1 MEVDVALAKAVALA
15 GLLHDIG
22 KFLQRAG
29 IELCDQSKNM
39 EGYLCPLFHG
49 RYTHRHV
56 LWTDHFFREVFDES
70 LVQQVFGSLSPAAN
84 IANLATYHHNPEKA
98 SSLQRLIQQADM
110 LSAREREEEETQE
123 SGDAGRRQLAYKKR
137 RLSSLFEEIDLGEGQ
152 PQVELKYRVVPLTL
166 GEEVFPADLSEDEDL
181 EPDYKRLW
189 DGFQHEFSQLQQKIA
204 SSKGNKFDILF
215 SATHSLLHKYTW
227 CIPSFTQS
235 QCSISLFD
243 HLRTTSAIALCLY
256 LAQNPAKKGEQLFL
270 LVEGDISGIQNFI
283 YRLASPTGVVHVA
296 RMLRGRSFY
305 LALLPLVIAKHI
317 ISRAGLTIA
326 NILWCGG
333 GKFDLLLPN
342 TAEARNLLAK
352 IKTELDDWFFKEFE
366 AELGVVFGEVAISAE
381 EDDWRDFGA
390 FLDKVRSRVEDAKE
404 RKFLG
409 KVTGDAGLD
418 TGSVGDICRV
428 CGLYQAVNKGE
439 SICSRCSLER
449 DIGSYLPR
457 AKYLVFC
464 RTKIERVPEG
474 CQAIEFGKFG
484 TVYLIEG
491 NKYQEEAV
499 DFFLNRSEVTDI
511 VSINQTEGFPL
522 GFTLIGKEVSHATE
536 AFSDQFG
543 AQVEEGHILPFEQ
556 LAQMA
561 EGDQRLG
568 VVKMDVDHLGLI
580 FAHGLP
586 EDKRTISRIATLSR
600 MLDWFFCGYVNT
612 IAKRVFADWQ
622 HKDVGC
628 DFRGKVEGCVYTVY
642 SGGDDLLVVAPWS
655 EAIEFA
661 ASLHR
666 DFKRFTSRN
675 PNIDLSAG
683 LFLCKPKFTISRAA
697 VLAGDALSKAKD
709 SGRRRICLL
718 GDVVPW
724 HDGDAPGFLN
734 LLELSN
740 FFMEYLRKS
749 DIGKKLPRRFLH
761 SLLSLR
767 KRYVSDGQVSL
778 NYIPLL
784 LYIITRNVTN
794 ERLKLKLTEY
804 FVTGDM
810 SVGYFYRCLVP
821 ASIALLKTR

>member
-1 MEVDVALAKAVALA
+1 MDVALAKAVALA

-29 IELCDQSKNM
+29 VELCDQSKNM
-39 EGYLCPLFHG
+39 EGYLCPLFDG

-56 LWTDHFFREVFDES
+56 LWTDHFFRKVLDES
-70 LVQQVFGSLSPAAN
+70 LVQQVFGTLPAAAN
-84 IANLATYHHNPEKA
+84 IANLAAYHHNPEKD

-110 LSAREREEEETQE
+110 LSAREREEEETQQ
-123 SGDAGRRQLAYKKR
+123 AGGTGPRQLAYKKR

-152 PQVELKYRVVPLTL
+152 PRAKLKYHLVPLTL
-166 GEEVFPADLSEDEDL
+166 GEEVFPAELSEDQDL
-181 EPDYKRLW
+181 EPDYNRLW
-189 DGFQHEFSQLQQKIA
+189 DGFQQEFSRLQQEIA
-204 SSKGNKFDILF
+204 NSKGNKFDILF

-227 CIPSFTQS
+227 CIPSFTQY
-235 QCSISLFD
+235 QCNISLFD
-243 HLRTTSAIALCLY
+243 HLRTTSAIAICLY
-256 LAQNPAKKGEQLFL
+256 LAQTSAEKGEQPFL

-283 YRLASPTGVVHVA
+283 YRLASPTGVAHVA
-296 RMLRGRSFY
+296 RILRGRSFY
-305 LALLPLVIAKHI
+305 LTLLPVVIARHI

-333 GKFDLLLPN
+333 GKFDLLVPN
-342 TAEARNLLAK
+342 TVEAQSLLAQ
-352 IKTELDDWFFKEFE
+352 IQTELDDWFFKEFE
-366 AELGVVFGEVAISAE
+366 AELGVVFGAIPISAGQ
-381 EDDWRDFGA
+381 DDWRDFGA

-404 RKFLG
+404 RKFMG
-409 KVTGDAGLD
+409 KVTGNAGLD

-428 CGLYQAVNKGE
+428 CGLYQAANKE
-439 SICSRCSLER
+439 ELICSGCSLER
-449 DIGSYLPR
+449 DVGSHLPR
-457 AKYLVFC
+457 AKYLAFC
-464 RTKIERVPEG
+464 RARIERVPEG

-484 TVYLIEG
+484 TVYLIEESEDED
-491 NKYQEEAV
+491 KVV

-511 VSINQTEGFPL
+511 LAINQTDGFPL
-522 GFTLIGKEVSHATE
+522 GFALIGKEVARATE

-543 AQVEEGHILPFEQ
+543 AEVEEGHILPFEQ

-568 VVKMDVDHLGLI
+568 VLKMDVDHLGLI
-580 FAHGLP
+580 FAYGLP
-586 EDKRTISRIATLSR
+586 PAERTISRIATLSR

-612 IAKRVFADWQ
+612 IAKQVFADWRR
-622 HKDVGC
+622 KNIRC
-628 DFRGKVEGCVYTVY
+628 DFKGKVEGCVYTVY

-661 ASLHR
+661 ASLHV
-666 DFKRFTSRN
+666 DFKRFTSHN

-697 VLAGDALSKAKD
+697 VLAGDALSKSKD

-724 HDGDAPGFLN
+724 DNDGGAPGFHD
-734 LLELSN
+734 LLKLSH
-740 FFMEYLRKS
+740 FFVEHLTAS
-749 DIGKKLPRRFLH
+749 DVRKKLPRRFLH
-761 SLLSLR
+761 SLLGLR
-767 KRYVSDGQVSL
+767 RRYVSDGVVSL

-784 LYIITRNVTN
+784 LYIITRNVAD
-794 ERLKLKLTEY
+794 EGLKLRLTEY
-804 FVTGDM
+804 FIGGDM
-810 SVGYFYRCLVP
+810 SAGYFLRCLVP